1 MRAALLAFALAV
13 STVTAEVAVTTNAAD
28 TESNANPIRKVVTM
42 LQAMQKKIAAEGKK
56 EQELYDKFMCYC
68 KNGAGDLSAAIA
80 GAQTKVPQLQSEI
93 ESSQS
98 QLAQLKEDLKSHQ
111 ADRSAAKD
119 AKAKANAIREKE
131 AKAFAKEKA
140 GLDANIQALSKATVA
155 ITNGMAGNFLQ
166 TRAAVF
172 LRRLVADVDMNDSD
186 REEVTAFL
194 AGKSSQGEGY
204 VPKSGEITGILKTIQ
219 EEMEK
224 SLATATANE
233 NEAVASFE
241 ELVAAKSKE
250 IAALTKAI
258 ETKSV
263 RVGELGVEIVTM
275 KNDLTDNEQALIGD
289 TKFLQDLDKNC
300 AAKTKDWDERSKTR
314 SEELLAV
321 SETIKVLNDDDA
333 LEMFKKTLPG
343 ASSASLVQV
352 KGSSALLRQKALA
365 ALRQVQK
372 DAKNP
377 ELDFIAMAIEG
388 KKVGFEKV
396 IKLIDDMVANLKKE
410 QVQDDAKKTYCAK
423 QLDESDDKK
432 KGLEQTVSD
441 EETAIS
447 DATDKLAT
455 LKDEIKA
462 LQSNMKKLDKSV
474 AEAGEQRK
482 EEHEDFIDLMASN
495 SAAKEILKFAVN
507 RLNKFYNPK
516 LYKAPPK
523 RDAAAALQLSISFVQ
538 IEQHI
543 QKADPGPA
551 PETFDKYE
559 KSGEASNGIVG
570 MINLLVK
577 DLDKE
582 MTEAEAAEENGQK
595 DYEESM
601 KDAAEKRANDSK
613 ALTEKSS
620 AKAKVETALEEHKE
634 GKASAGKELM
644 ATEQY
649 IHNLHGECDWLL
661 KYFDVR
667 KDARASETDA
677 LGKAKAV
684 LSGADYSLL
693 QAKPAFLGR
702 F

>member
-1 MRAALLAFALAV
+1 MQAFWLAFALAG
-13 STVTAEVAVTTNAAD
+13 SSVTAEVTVAVQREDVVATNAAD
-28 TESNANPIRKVVTM
+28 AEGAANPIRKVVNM
-42 LQAMQKKIAAEGKK
+42 LQGMQKKITSEGKK

-68 KNGAGDLSAAIA
+68 KNGASDLSSAIA
-80 GAQTKVPQLQSEI
+80 GAQTKVPQLQSDI
-93 ESSQS
+93 ESSVA
-98 QLAQLKEDLKSHQ
+98 QLAQLKEDLKAHQ
-111 ADRSAAKD
+111 SDRSEAKEAV
-119 AKAKANAIREKE
+119 AKATAIREKD

-166 TRAAVF
+166 TRSAIF
-172 LRRLVADVDMNDSD
+172 LRRLVANVDMDDSD
-186 REEVTAFL
+186 RQEVMAFL
-194 AGKSSQGEGY
+194 SGQSSQGY
-204 VPKSGEITGILKTIQ
+204 IPKSTEITGILKTIQ

-224 SLATATANE
+224 SLATATGNE
-233 NEAVASFE
+233 KEAIASFE
-241 ELVAAKSKE
+241 ELIAAKSKE

-258 ETKSV
+258 ESKSV

-275 KNDLTDNEQALIGD
+275 KNDLTDNEQALVEDG
-289 TKFLQDLDKNC
+289 KFLQDLDKNC

-314 SEELLAV
+314 SEELVAI

-333 LEMFKKTLPG
+333 LEMFKKTLPS

-352 KGSSALLRQKALA
+352 KGSSTSLRQRALA
-365 ALRQVQK
+365 VLRQVQK
-372 DAKNP
+372 DEKNP

-410 QVQDDAKKTYCAK
+410 QIQDDAKKEYCGK
-423 QLDESDDKK
+423 QLDMADDKK

-447 DATDKLAT
+447 EATDKLAT
-455 LKDEIKA
+455 LKEEIKT
-462 LQSNMKKLDKSV
+462 LQDNTKKLDKSV
-474 AEAGEQRK
+474 AEASEQRK
-482 EEHEDFIDLMASN
+482 EEHDEFTELMASN
-495 SAAKEILKFAVN
+495 AAAKEILKFAVN

-516 LYKAPPK
+516 LYKAPPT
-523 RDAAAALQLSISFVQ
+523 REVSFVQ

-543 QKADPGPA
+543 QNKADPGPA
-551 PETFDKYE
+551 PETFGKYE
-559 KSGEASNGIVG
+559 KSSESSTGVVG

-582 MTEAEAAEENGQK
+582 MTEAETAEEDGQK

-613 ALTEKSS
+613 ALTEKNS

-649 IHNLHGECDWLL
+649 ISNLHGECDWLL

-667 KDARASETDA
+667 KDARASESDA
-677 LGKAKAV
+677 LGKAKAA
-684 LSGADYSLL
+684 LSGADYSL
-693 QAKPAFLGR
+693 QAKPAFMAR
-702 F
+702 S

>member
-1 MRAALLAFALAV
+1 MQAILLALVLAG
-13 STVTAEVAVTTNAAD
+13 STVTAEVTVNAAD
-28 TESNANPIRKVVTM
+28 TENAANPIRKVVTM
-42 LQAMQKKIAAEGKK
+42 LQGMQKKIAAEGKK
-56 EQELYDKFMCYC
+56 EQELYEKFMCYC
-68 KNGAGDLSAAIA
+68 KNGASDLSDGIA
-80 GAQTKVPQLQSEI
+80 SAQTKVPQLQSEI
-93 ESSQS
+93 ESSTS

-111 ADRSAAKD
+111 ADRSAAKE
-119 AKAKANAIREKE
+119 ATAKANAIRAKE

-155 ITNGMAGNFLQ
+155 ITNGMAGGFLQ
-166 TRAAVF
+166 TRSAMF
-172 LRRLVADVDMNDSD
+172 LRRIVTNADMDDSD
-186 REEVTAFL
+186 RQEVMAFL
-194 AGKSSQGEGY
+194 SGQTSQGY

-233 NEAVASFE
+233 NEAVSSFE
-241 ELVAAKSKE
+241 DLIAAKAKE

-275 KNDLTDNEQALIGD
+275 KNDLTDNEQALIED
-289 TKFLQDLDKNC
+289 SKFLQDLDKNC

-333 LEMFKKTLPG
+333 LEMFKKTLPS

-352 KGSSALLRQKALA
+352 KGSSTSLRQRALA

-372 DAKNP
+372 DEKNP
-377 ELDFIAMAIEG
+377 DLDFIAMAIQG

-396 IKLIDDMVANLKKE
+396 LKLIDDMVGNLKKE
-410 QVQDDAKKTYCAK
+410 QVQDDAKKVYCGR
-423 QLDESDDKK
+423 QLDTSDDKK
-432 KGLEQTVSD
+432 KGLEQTISD

-447 DATDKLAT
+447 EATDKLAT

-462 LQSNMKKLDKSV
+462 LQAGVKKLDKSV
-474 AEAGEQRK
+474 AEASEQRK
-482 EEHEDFIDLMASN
+482 EEHEEFTELMASN

-516 LYKAPPK
+516 LYKAPPQ
-523 RDAAAALQLSISFVQ
+523 RELSFVQ
-538 IEQHI
+538 IEQHTV
-543 QKADPGPA
+543 KKDAPGPA
-551 PETFDKYE
+551 PETFGKYE
-559 KSGEASNGIVG
+559 KSSESSTGVVA

-582 MTEAEAAEENGQK
+582 MTEAETSEEDGQK
-595 DYEESM
+595 DYEATM
-601 KDAAEKRANDSK
+601 ADAAEKKAGDSK
-613 ALTEKSS
+613 ALTEKAS

-649 IHNLHGECDWLL
+649 ISNLHGECDWLL

-667 KDARASETDA
+667 KDARASESDA

-693 QAKPAFLGR
+693 QAKPAFLAR
-702 F
+702 A